1 MSAPDKVAQGPAAA
15 RDGAAGHDDA
25 VHEDARDDSA
35 NHVAA
40 RLDGAA
46 NAADR
51 PDAAIPPDVANQP
64 GTWGRRPL
72 ARATAWY
79 SVPVGAMFLLAAAP
93 PGTFVPLALFALFF
107 ALLLLPLWLYAALSA
122 LARGVRGL
130 SGRLP
135 ALLVYPGMLALST
148 VALLSHTYDRWAF
161 VVVRPAMTSFE
172 QDLASLP
179 ADRHQPDTEWA
190 GPYPVRAMR
199 IWGADRGLVQIEL
212 SMTRTFLGSAGLV
225 LAEDQSSLDQLQRID
240 PTLQL
245 WPLAPPWHAYSGDS
259 MDPRR

>member
-1 MSAPDKVAQGPAAA
+1 MSAPDNGSKGPGAARDDAARHDSAKPVAAH
-15 RDGAAGHDDA
+15 RDGAADA
-25 VHEDARDDSA
+25 TADAT
-35 NHVAA
+35 
-40 RLDGAA
+40 
-46 NAADR
+46 DR
-51 PDAAIPPDVANQP
+51 PDAAVPPDVADQP

-122 LARGVRGL
+122 LARGLRGL
-130 SGRLP
+130 PGRMP
-135 ALLVYPGMLALST
+135 ALLAYPGMLALST
-148 VALLSHTYDRWAF
+148 TALLSHTYDQWAF
-161 VVVRPAMTSFE
+161 RVVRPAMSSFE

-245 WPLAPPWHAYSGDS
+245 WPLVPPWHAYSGDS